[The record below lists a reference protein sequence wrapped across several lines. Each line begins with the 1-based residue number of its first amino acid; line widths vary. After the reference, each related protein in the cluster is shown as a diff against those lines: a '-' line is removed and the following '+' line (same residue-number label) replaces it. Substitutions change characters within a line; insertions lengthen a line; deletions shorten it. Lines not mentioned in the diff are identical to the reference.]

1 MTTSH
6 HACTTS
12 LPHPTPRFLTQRL
25 ASSHNASSAGKVP
38 WASICTLKKLEELD
52 MRLNI
57 KLNPS
62 VVPAEL
68 SQLAKLKILDLTK
81 MNLCEHLPWDAI
93 CMLTKLEGIRCA
105 SRCMR
110 LRVAFSLSF
119 CVLILR
125 AHFACSLCVFILLAG
140 MHRHCS
146 FDFAPNLRHNTP

>member
-1 MTTSH
+1 
-6 HACTTS
+6 
-12 LPHPTPRFLTQRL
+12 
-25 ASSHNASSAGKVP
+25 
-38 WASICTLKKLEELD
+38 

-125 AHFACSLCVFILLAG
+125 VHCACSFCLLVCTDIVASISLRIFDTT
-140 MHRHCS
+140 HHDTHTPRHTHTVVALQPL
-146 FDFAPNLRHNTP
+146 F